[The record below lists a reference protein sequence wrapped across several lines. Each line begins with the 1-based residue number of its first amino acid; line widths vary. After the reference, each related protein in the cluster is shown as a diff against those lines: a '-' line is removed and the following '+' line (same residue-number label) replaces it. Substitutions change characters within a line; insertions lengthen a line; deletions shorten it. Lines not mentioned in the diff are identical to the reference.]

1 MNASTA
7 ANKRAAEKAVSFRD
21 SSPWLTREEAA
32 ARAKVGRNT
41 IERWVESGKLKAH
54 KIVRDGRTRG
64 IVRFKTADLDALI
77 EGGASK

>member
-1 MNASTA
+1 MKNYLSNHNQRLVEA
-7 ANKRAAEKAVSFRD
+7 ARD
-21 SSPWLTREEAA
+21 ASPWLTREEAA

-64 IVRFKTADLDALI
+64 IVRFKKSELDALL
-77 EGGASK
+77 EGGA